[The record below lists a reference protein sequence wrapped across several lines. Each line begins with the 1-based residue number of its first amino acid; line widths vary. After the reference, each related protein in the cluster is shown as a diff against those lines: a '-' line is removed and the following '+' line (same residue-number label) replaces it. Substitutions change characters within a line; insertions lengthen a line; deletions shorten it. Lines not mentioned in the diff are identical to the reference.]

1 MHAHINARFFALL
14 FQILLLSCAVAGDTS
29 AKHTQNLIAFEL
41 RASKTRKHACKSN
54 CVKAKHVSKQLLACK
69 HARKQVQ
76 ATRITHACRK
86 AIQKNCNVSCYV
98 FSLACIF
105 YTHMESIIDLLYLFC
120 KKIQKN
126 LLPRGIALLLNY
138 MCILLLFG
146 SEPTQ
151 VSRVPT
157 TETL

>member
-41 RASKTRKHACKSN
+41 RASKLRKHACKSN

-76 ATRITHACRK
+76 ATKITHACRK
-86 AIQKNCNVSCYV
+86 AIQTYMQARTSSPV
-98 FSLACIF
+98 FSFFFAASFGLAA
-105 YTHMESIIDLLYLFC
+105 T
-120 KKIQKN
+120 
-126 LLPRGIALLLNY
+126 
-138 MCILLLFG
+138 
-146 SEPTQ
+146 
-151 VSRVPT
+151 
-157 TETL
+157 